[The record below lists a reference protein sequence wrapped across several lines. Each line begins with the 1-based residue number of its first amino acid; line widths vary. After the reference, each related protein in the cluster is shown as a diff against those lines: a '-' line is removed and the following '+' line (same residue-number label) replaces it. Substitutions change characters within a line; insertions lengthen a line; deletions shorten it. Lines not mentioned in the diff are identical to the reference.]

1 MLRTLHPLL
10 LVLSTLLV
18 VLMHGCMVG
27 PDYKKPDLV
36 TNDSWHSSLMAGLEQ
51 DKDGPGI
58 WWKEFNDP
66 ILDTLIQRAQ
76 ASNLDLRTLMTR
88 VEFARAEYGIEESF
102 LLPSVGANGYAVWY
116 RADQGIAPVPGVLD
130 PTGDIYELD
139 LAFSWEIDVWGRV
152 RRQAQAAQQD
162 FLAEI
167 ENWRDLLI
175 SLRAGVADCYIR
187 YRAYRRTV
195 ELHEIAVAA
204 ATLGLDL
211 SNQAYENGALDL
223 RVVLDNSSTL
233 NTLQAAV
240 YEWEARA
247 QNELNQISVLLG
259 ETPGEIQELVGTGGQ
274 IPVPPSTLGV
284 AVPAEVIR
292 QRPDVRAAERT
303 LASAVATLGVAEAEL
318 LPQFTL
324 SGSVGFQS
332 DGGTSLLSWSNRA
345 WNIGPS
351 VSWSLLNW
359 GRVQDQISGQKA
371 VVQSQLLGYESTIL
385 KAYQEVEDS
394 LVNFASSE
402 MSRRNFQSA
411 RDDSLQSLMLSSTA
425 YESGV
430 EDVQSVI
437 ASELQ
442 FIQMEFQLTEQE
454 SAVAMAAVA
463 LYKSTGG
470 DWSPVMPSADGPVP
484 IKSKTSQSVADAN
497 SGGTS

>member
-1 MLRTLHPLL
+1 MRRPLHPILL
-10 LVLSTLLV
+10 TLSTLLAV
-18 VLMHGCMVG
+18 SLHGCMVG
-27 PDYKKPDLV
+27 PDYTKPDLV
-36 TNDSWHSSLMAGLEQ
+36 TNDSWHSSLVAGLEK
-51 DKDGPGI
+51 DKDGPGL

-66 ILDTLIQRAQ
+66 ILDTLIERAQ
-76 ASNLDLRTLMTR
+76 TNNLDLRTMMTR

-116 RADQGIAPVPGVLD
+116 RADQGISPVPGVFN
-130 PTGDIYELD
+130 PTGDAYELD

-152 RRQAQAAQQD
+152 RRQAQAAQQN
-162 FLAEI
+162 FYAQI
-167 ENWRDLLI
+167 ENWRDFLI
-175 SLRAGVADCYIR
+175 TVRAGVADSYIS
-187 YRAYRRTV
+187 YRTYRRTV
-195 ELHEIAVAA
+195 ELHELAVAA
-204 ATLGLDL
+204 AELGLDL
-211 SNQAYENGALDL
+211 STQAYENGALDL

-259 ETPGEIQELVGTGGQ
+259 ETPGQIAELIGPGGK
-274 IPVPPSTLGV
+274 IPIPPSTIGV

-292 QRPDVRAAERT
+292 QRPDVRAAERM

-318 LPQFTL
+318 LPTFTL
-324 SGSVGFQS
+324 TGSLGYQS
-332 DGGTSLLSWSNRA
+332 DGTTSLLTWANRA

-351 VSWSLLNW
+351 FSWSLLNW
-359 GRVQDQISGQKA
+359 GRVQNQISAQKA
-371 VVQSQLLGYESTIL
+371 VVQTELLGYESTVL
-385 KAYQEVEDS
+385 KAYQEVENA

-402 MSRRNFQSA
+402 LSRRNIQRA
-411 RDDSLQSLMLSSTA
+411 RDDSLESLMLSSSA

-442 FIQMEFQLTEQE
+442 FIQMEFELIEQE
-454 SAVAMAAVA
+454 SAVAMGAVSI
-463 LYKSTGG
+463 YKSTGG

-484 IKSKTSQSVADAN
+484 IKSKASQSVVDAN